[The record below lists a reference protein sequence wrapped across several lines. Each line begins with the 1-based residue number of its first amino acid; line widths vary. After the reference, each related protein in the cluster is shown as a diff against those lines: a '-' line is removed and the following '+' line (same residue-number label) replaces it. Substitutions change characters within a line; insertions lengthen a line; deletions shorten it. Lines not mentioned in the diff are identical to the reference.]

1 MSKAPKRSALNL
13 IALFQGDM
21 AAEPAEG
28 QKRVLPTEFRIF
40 QAGVNTSTKGE
51 FMFDAESAALVMA
64 AYEAHGADLMIDWD
78 HHALLTG
85 QGVRAPAAGWCSLE
99 VRNGELMAVN
109 VKWSDEG
116 AEDLQGGAYRYFSPV
131 FFSDE
136 SSGRITRLVNLA
148 LCNVP
153 ALDGLDAL
161 VAASAV
167 RHPNETAAGEPTMSE
182 QEQER
187 LRARN
192 AELETLTASQATKIT
207 SLSEEIATLKPASS
221 MVVALSGAF
230 GLAAT
235 APAADVQA
243 RVVALSGFQ
252 QTALEIAGEKD
263 PTKAL
268 GTLGRMKAE
277 SVKLGELEKT
287 IAGEKQVAL
296 SESFTAGLKKAS
308 EDKKIDPSD
317 GVEHMGQRGWW
328 LKYEKE
334 NGTPAALSMLSGFVP
349 AAPKQV
355 AGADDRRPAEP
366 KLTALSQAEI
376 DIAKA
381 TNSDP
386 EKVKAFKAK
395 KAAAG
400 ARA

>member
-13 IALFQGDM
+13 IALFQGDT

-40 QAGVNTSTKGE
+40 QAGVNTSTKGQ
-51 FMFDAESAALVMA
+51 FYFDSESADLVMA
-64 AYEAHGADLMIDWD
+64 AYQAHGADVMIDWD

-99 VRNGELMAVN
+99 VRNGELWAAS

-116 AEDLQGGAYRYFSPV
+116 TEDLQGGAYRYFSPV

-207 SLSEEIATLKPASS
+207 SLSEEISTLKPAATV
-221 MVVALSGAF
+221 VVALSGSF
-230 GLAAT
+230 GLTGGAT
-235 APAADVQA
+235 PADVQE

-252 QTALEIAGEKD
+252 QHALEIAGEKD
-263 PTKAL
+263 PKKAL
-268 GTLGRMKAE
+268 GVLGGMKKSAE
-277 SVKLGELEKT
+277 QFVALEQKIASDKL
-287 IAGEKQVAL
+287 VAL

-317 GVEHMGQRGWW
+317 GTEHMGQRGWW

-334 NGTPAALSMLSGFVP
+334 HGAQAALSMLSGYVP

-355 AGADDRRPAEP
+355 AGADDRKSPEQLIA
-366 KLTALSQAEI
+366 LTQAEI